1 MTPKEFVELF
11 YINKTKYLDDCLNE
25 NSELDVS
32 NKIKSLNLSNQQKE
46 IMSEI
51 VDGILTDVYYSILLG
66 LDGCASIGG
75 YQYDYKLYDEDGN
88 LITDGGAIE
97 GDAWEFFQNQKQL

>member
-11 YINKTKYLDDCLNE
+11 YNDKTEYLQTCLDG
-25 NSELDVS
+25 NSGISVS
-32 NKIKSLNLSNQQKE
+32 DKIKSLNLNAEQKE
-46 IMSEI
+46 IMAKI

-75 YQYDYKLYDEDGN
+75 YQYDYKLYDEEGN
-88 LITDGGAIE
+88 LITDGGVIE
-97 GDAWEFFQNQKQL
+97 GDAWELFQNQK